1 MTPVYDRRR
10 SVFPS
15 SSPGQPVVWVPRS
28 KLRSRHKEQP
38 LVRLLRHIAYRLHGA
53 SPVAHHAI
61 YSIDLSANRQRFDL
75 LSIVQ
80 AIASVPQRK
89 VSTQQS

>member
-1 MTPVYDRRR
+1 
-10 SVFPS
+10 
-15 SSPGQPVVWVPRS
+15 
-28 KLRSRHKEQP
+28 
-38 LVRLLRHIAYRLHGA
+38 LLRHIAYRLHGA